1 MRYAKAYLFA
11 EISFGEFSHQLLNE
25 GISQIHTENPEN
37 LINVNETEYLAH
49 LEKQFTPEPI
59 VLHIDKM
66 LMDTEE
72 QMVSADRFPVYQF
85 GGMRGA
91 SIKRQ
96 AFTFHIPLTG
106 TAHLT
111 GRRPSSGTKRKA
123 GKNNR

>member
-1 MRYAKAYLFA
+1 
-11 EISFGEFSHQLLNE
+11 
-25 GISQIHTENPEN
+25 
-37 LINVNETEYLAH
+37 
-49 LEKQFTPEPI
+49 
-59 VLHIDKM
+59 M